1 MVTPLQLQHSVVVM
15 PALCS
20 GVRLSFGR
28 DYAHLSVLLPG
39 VLYGSPCRLLG
50 GLIGMAEG

>member
-28 DYAHLSVLLPG
+28 DYVHLSVLLPG

-50 GLIGMAEG
+50 GLLGMAEG